1 MGAIYLFFKG
11 PVIAKAT
18 TRQAGRTGSPL
29 SIRGGGAIGAKIAC
43 FLTGLTEIRACQ

>member
-29 SIRGGGAIGAKIAC
+29 SIRGGRAVVTKFRAGAEG
-43 FLTGLTEIRACQ
+43 G